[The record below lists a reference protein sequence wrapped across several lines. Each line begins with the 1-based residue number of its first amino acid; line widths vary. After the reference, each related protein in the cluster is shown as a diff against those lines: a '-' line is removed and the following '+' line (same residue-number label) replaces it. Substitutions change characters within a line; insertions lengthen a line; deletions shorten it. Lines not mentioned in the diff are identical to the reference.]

1 MAESN
6 QTTIIGADT
15 RIKGEMSFEATA
27 RLLGQF
33 EGKINA
39 KGELQVADSATCRA
53 SVEANKVVVDGI
65 IEGNVAARERIE
77 LNSKAKM
84 KGDLTSAR
92 LIVAEGAS
100 LVGHVTVGPEA
111 GKMGGPGGG
120 STPAVEVKP
129 AAGQGD
135 AAAAAKGDGKAQQQA
150 R

>member
-1 MAESN
+1 MADSN

-15 RIKGEMSFEATA
+15 KIKGEMSFEATA

-53 SVEANKVVVDGI
+53 AVEANKVVVDGV

-77 LNSKAKM
+77 LNAKAKM
-84 KGDLTSAR
+84 KGDITSAR

-111 GKMGGPGGG
+111 GKAGPGGG
-120 STPAVEVKP
+120 AASGGAAVEVKP
-129 AAGQGD
+129 AATQGD
-135 AAAAAKGDGKAQQQA
+135 AKGDGKAAAQQA